1 MNYNLRKS
9 NVNDLEYLENV
20 KLKTIFEY
28 AKNITS
34 DEEEKINNYVK
45 NNIKNN
51 VDNYQIIMSDNEIIG
66 CVLLT
71 KIDDGMLLDEI
82 YLEEK
87 YRNLG
92 IGTNIIKDYQK
103 EYPTIY
109 LWVYQDNIKAI
120 ELYKKLGFNVV
131 DKTDT
136 RFYMK
141 WV

>member
-51 VDNYQIIMSDNEIIG
+51 VDNYQIIMGDNEIIG

-71 KIDDGMLLDEI
+71 KINDGMLLDEI

>member
-9 NVNDLEYLENV
+9 NINDLEYLENV
-20 KLKTIFEY
+20 KKKTIFEY

-51 VDNYQIIMSDNEIIG
+51 VDNYQIIMGHNEIIG